1 MYISMTSTHINFH
14 FLLSIIMCDP
24 LVNTMRNKEQ
34 EYNGGSLTLIN
45 DSLPLVPY
53 NFVSIFN

>member
-1 MYISMTSTHINFH
+1 
-14 FLLSIIMCDP
+14 MCDP

-45 DSLPLVPY
+45 DSLPLVP
-53 NFVSIFN
+53 